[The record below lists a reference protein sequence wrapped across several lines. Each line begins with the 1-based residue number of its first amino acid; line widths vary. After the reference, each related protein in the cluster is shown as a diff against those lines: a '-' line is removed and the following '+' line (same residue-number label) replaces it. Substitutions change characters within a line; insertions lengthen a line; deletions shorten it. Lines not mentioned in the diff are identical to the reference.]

1 MVLVALKRGYEVTAI
16 VSSREEAKCARMGL
30 AQRLNEL
37 ELHNLSL
44 VIIPLITYNDS
55 LNVLLKS
62 TTFEA
67 IIFTSIPFD
76 TKVWVHP
83 WTRLALAQQ
92 STPQSVVTEQVGLLQ
107 DVLSLVQRSAPSVK
121 RFILTSSLSAILPM
135 EGGPFPNFV
144 RPGNGYTELDWNPVR
159 VA

>member
-1 MVLVALKRGYEVTAI
+1 
-16 VSSREEAKCARMGL
+16 MGF

-44 VIIPLITYNDS
+44 VIIPSISYSED

-76 TKVWVHP
+76 SC
-83 WTRLALAQQ
+83 L
-92 STPQSVVTEQVGLLQ
+92 
-107 DVLSLVQRSAPSVK
+107 
-121 RFILTSSLSAILPM
+121 
-135 EGGPFPNFV
+135 
-144 RPGNGYTELDWNPVR
+144 
-159 VA
+159 